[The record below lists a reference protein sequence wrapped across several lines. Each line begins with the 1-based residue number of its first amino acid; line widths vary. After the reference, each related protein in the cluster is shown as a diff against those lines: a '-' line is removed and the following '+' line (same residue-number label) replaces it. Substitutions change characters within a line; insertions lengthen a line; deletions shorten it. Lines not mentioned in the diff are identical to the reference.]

1 MGFGLMP
8 AQTGSVLELTDAD
21 WLVSAIWMSLGTDR
35 RAQQDDV
42 IPNGSQDKRGWWGDT
57 YRPRKIGSRLWLL
70 YREKQLPETLRRA
83 EEVFFDTPVVRTS
96 GEIKA
101 DGDITDSGGSA
112 SMRGM
117 REIYNSHDH
126 AENDAGGPTD
136 PPNQK
141 MGA

>member
-1 MGFGLMP
+1 MP

-70 YREKQLPETLRRA
+70 YREKQLPATLRRA
-83 EEVFFDTPVVRTS
+83 EENAQEALQWLIDDKVVLSFGISATWLNRRGFMQLLITVN
-96 GEIKA
+96 KP
-101 DGDITDSGGSA
+101 DGSQHRYEYIWSEHVST
-112 SMRGM
+112 
-117 REIYNSHDH
+117 
-126 AENDAGGPTD
+126 T
-136 PPNQK
+136 
-141 MGA
+141 

>member
-83 EEVFFDTPVVRTS
+83 EEYAHEALQWLIDDKVVLS
-96 GEIKA
+96 F
-101 DGDITDSGGSA
+101 DITATWLNRRGFMQLLIVVNKPDGSQHRYEYIW
-112 SMRGM
+112 S
-117 REIYNSHDH
+117 EHVS
-126 AENDAGGPTD
+126 TT
-136 PPNQK
+136 
-141 MGA
+141 